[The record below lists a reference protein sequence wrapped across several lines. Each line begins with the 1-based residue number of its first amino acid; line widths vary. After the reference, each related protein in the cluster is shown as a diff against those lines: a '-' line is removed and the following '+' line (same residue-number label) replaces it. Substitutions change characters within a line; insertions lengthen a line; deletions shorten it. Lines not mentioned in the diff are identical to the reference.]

1 MIAPDWMNETVRGFG
16 RQMGLS
22 SFALNDRGAAGVRFE
37 NGVSL
42 RLEYVPGALV
52 MSAGVAM
59 EPRAESLRR
68 LLTGAHPAA
77 VPGVGVRAAW
87 MARSGEGVYI
97 VRIDERRVDVSA
109 MEAAFRV
116 VWQLAS
122 SLGRSLA

>member
-1 MIAPDWMNETVRGFG
+1 MTAPVWIEEAVRAFG
-16 RQMGLS
+16 RQMGLG
-22 SFALNDRGAAGVRFE
+22 SFALNERGAAGVRFE
-37 NGVSL
+37 NGVAL
-42 RLEYVPGALV
+42 RLEYSMESLV
-52 MSAGVAM
+52 MTAGVAM

-122 SLGRSLA
+122 GLGRSLA